1 MPRKKLTT
9 AAIPHLEPG
18 EWYDTI
24 VPGLILRAGKNRRK
38 WDCRFHARGS
48 YQREPLGHYPA
59 VGLDAARD
67 AARKMIERADKGLP
81 AEAPIPHPR
90 SSDVLTLGGM
100 FDRYEALRKREGK
113 KIKTLDEAMKL
124 LRRNL
129 APYLSLPA
137 DQFSKADLRAARDA
151 MVEADAMIAGN
162 RLLQRLGP
170 VMKWAAQEDLI
181 PTNFVPDIR
190 KAPEIERTRKLSDA
204 EIRAIWKACGED
216 LGSREAAKNF
226 GRMVRF
232 LLVTLQRRDE
242 AASLRHGHVL
252 DATWRQ
258 TTNKSDRSHSLK
270 LPPLALDLIG
280 QGHARDFVFEGS
292 VGKISGFSK
301 LKTALDEA
309 SGVTGWR
316 LHDLRRTA
324 ASRMQGLRIPN
335 HVIQAILNHAVAGV
349 AKHYLQDDLEAQKA
363 DALKIWATALTDIVG
378 APAEWR
384 A

>member
-1 MPRKKLTT
+1 M
-9 AAIPHLEPG
+9 
-18 EWYDTI
+18 
-24 VPGLILRAGKNRRK
+24 RAGKNRRK

-81 AEAPIPHPR
+81 AEASAPHPR
-90 SSDVLTLGGM
+90 SSDVLTLGSL
-100 FDRYEALRKREGK
+100 FDRYEALRNREGK

-129 APYLSLPA
+129 ASYLSLPA

-190 KAPEIERTRKLSDA
+190 KAPELKRTRKLNN
-204 EIRAIWKACGED
+204 EELKAIWSACGND
-216 LGSREAAKNF
+216 LGTREAAKNF

-232 LLVTLQRRDE
+232 LMLTAQRRDE
-242 AASLRHGHVL
+242 AASLRYGHIINS
-252 DATWRQ
+252 TWRQ
-258 TTNKSDRSHSLK
+258 AENKSSRPHTLR
-270 LPPLALDLIG
+270 LPSPVRELIG
-280 QGHARDFVFEGS
+280 QGAARDYVFPGT

-301 LKTALDEA
+301 LKKVLDAA
-309 SGVTGWR
+309 SGVTDWR

-324 ASRMQGLRIPN
+324 ASRMQGIGVPN
-335 HVIQAILNHAVAGV
+335 HVVQAVLNHAIPGV
-349 AKHYLQDDLEAQKA
+349 GVHYLQDDLEKQKA
-363 DALKIWATALTDIVG
+363 RALVKWAMALSKIVG
-378 APAEWR
+378 AEAR